1 MDDAPTI
8 RDGSSGTSPEEGP
21 VDVPAHRLL
30 RAIGE
35 GSYGRIWLAIN
46 AMGTYRAVK
55 VVNRSR
61 FKEDRPYER
70 EYEGIKNFE
79 PLSRTHE
86 GFVDILQVER
96 NDEAGYFYYVME
108 LADDAVRGQ
117 AIEPDT
123 YVAATLSKQTAKHGR
138 IPLKDCLAIGITL
151 AGTLDFL
158 HKNKLV
164 HRDIKSENIVLI
176 NGRPKLADIGLV
188 TDIRSD
194 STYVG
199 TPGFIPPEGPGAP
212 TADIYS
218 LGKVLYEISTGLDR
232 KEFPRTPNNSLVNEP
247 DGAFPEWDAIVRKA
261 SDDNVLRRYQSAAE
275 LQAHLA
281 LVRAGKSVRRLL
293 QFERSIALA
302 KRIGPIAAAILI
314 VVAVALFQAS
324 QMRKRAAEDRQRQAG
339 AAVAS
344 GSIRM
349 ADGDYLGAL
358 PPFLRALEIDAGDP
372 VKEHTHRVRIA
383 SLLRHSPAL
392 IHVSY
397 RSNHAGSA
405 VFGATSHEIL
415 SAQPDGRFAIWDFRD
430 GRVLSPLF
438 GNAGHREERGAF
450 DPGFRRVVTSYGETK
465 AIVWDARTGQ
475 SLQSL
480 PGSGWVLNARFN
492 HEGTRVVYTTH
503 EMTRAVV
510 WDVTRGESEFVLQ
523 TPTNF
528 LWHADFSPDGRRVAA
543 SSTLG
548 PVFLWDLAA
557 PAHPR
562 MVFTGHHAWVYD
574 VAFSPDSRL
583 LATASADHATRV
595 LDVETGR
602 DVLPPLEHNDH
613 VYSVAFSP
621 DGRWLLTA
629 CLDGTAHVWDVA
641 TGRHAFP
648 IIYHPG
654 RINHAAFSPDGS
666 RILTTSTDGTLCI
679 WELRPVN
686 PVAAPARI
694 RFSADGLRSAELRNK
709 AVELRHTLDS
719 SLIST
724 VPLGNA
730 SVSDLSLSSDGS
742 ILLCATDART
752 KTGEDQREVQFWD
765 LSTGPARGPRFSCG
779 AGLTNLALSPT
790 GHRLAAFGGTDVV
803 LWNTATGERLGA
815 FSVEHRSKPRAIERL
830 VFNRSGQRVGLFGKD
845 SKFAEL
851 WDLSAR
857 EPRLITAISNA
868 IHVSHVAFSPHDLL
882 FLVATSDSNLKPGLA
897 QVFDAGSG
905 APAGPPLPHTDGV
918 RHAAFSPDSERV
930 LTCAEDFTAVLWEA
944 RTGARVS
951 VEPMQHKEWVG
962 HGAFSRDGRWL
973 VTTEKNGMV
982 RLWDVS
988 TGGLLAPPLSHPS
1001 WIHSAQFLANGRQLA
1016 TRSRNG
1022 DVYLWDLPEDSRP
1035 LEDLRL
1041 IAQIVSGQHSE
1052 GARDTRAQTP
1062 DALRRTWEQLRT
1074 RYAMEFSPKT
1084 PK

>member
-8 RDGSSGTSPEEGP
+8 RDSDTGP
-21 VDVPAHRLL
+21 SAEDGPIDVPAHHLL
-30 RAIGE
+30 RVIGE

-117 AIEPDT
+117 AIDPDT
-123 YVAATLSKQTAKHGR
+123 YVAATLSKKTAEHGR

-212 TADIYS
+212 AADIYS

-232 KEFPRTPNNSLVNEP
+232 KEFPRTPDNSLVDEP
-247 DGAFPEWDAIVRKA
+247 DDAFPEWNAIVRKA
-261 SDDNVLRRYQSAAE
+261 SDDNVMRRYQSAAE

-302 KRIGPIAAAILI
+302 KRIGPVAAAII
-314 VVAVALFQAS
+314 IMVAAALFQAG

-349 ADGDYLGAL
+349 AGGDYLGAL
-358 PPFLRALEIDAGDP
+358 PSFLRALEIDAGDP
-372 VKEHTHRVRIA
+372 VKERTHRVRIA
-383 SLLRHSPAL
+383 SLLSHSPTL

-397 RSNHAGSA
+397 RSNHIGPA
-405 VFGATSHEIL
+405 VFGAKSHEIL
-415 SAQPDGRFAIWDFRD
+415 SVQPNGRFAAWDIRNGRVVSPFYGFAKHAEECASFDTDFR
-430 GRVLSPLF
+430 RF
-438 GNAGHREERGAF
+438 
-450 DPGFRRVVTSYGETK
+450 VTSYAFTN
-465 AIVWDARTGQ
+465 ATLWDVRTGER
-475 SLQSL
+475 LQTI
-480 PGSGWVLNARFN
+480 PCAGWMLNARFN
-492 HEGTRVVYTTH
+492 RDGKRVVCTLNESTN
-503 EMTRAVV
+503 AFV
-510 WDVTRGESEFVLQ
+510 WDIARGEVEFVLRTQ
-523 TPTNF
+523 TN
-528 LWHADFSPDGRRVAA
+528 LLYHADFSPDGRSVAA
-543 SSTLG
+543 SSREGT
-548 PVFLWDLAA
+548 VFIWNLAT
-557 PAHPR
+557 PDQPR
-562 MVFTGHHAWVYD
+562 LVFTNHQYWVYD

-583 LATASADHATRV
+583 LATASGDHASRV
-595 LDVETGR
+595 LNAETGHEI
-602 DVLPPLEHNDH
+602 LPPLEHNDH

-629 CLDGTAHVWDVA
+629 CLEGTAHVWDVR

-654 RINHAAFSPDGS
+654 RIHHAAFSPDAS
-666 RILTTSTDGTLCI
+666 RILTSSFDGSLCV
-679 WELRPVN
+679 WELRSLN
-686 PVAAPARI
+686 PLPAPALI
-694 RFSADGLRSAELRNK
+694 TFSADGRRSATLTNHTI
-709 AVELRHTLDS
+709 ELRHTSDS
-719 SLIST
+719 SLIAR
-724 VPLGNA
+724 VPSENA
-730 SVSDLSLSSDGS
+730 LMSELSLSADGAT
-742 ILLCATDART
+742 LLCVAAARD
-752 KTGEDQREVQFWD
+752 KPGQEQREAQLWD
-765 LSTGPARGPRFSCG
+765 LSTGPVRGPRFSCNQ
-779 AGLTNLALSPT
+779 GLNNLALAPA
-790 GHRLAAFGGTDVV
+790 GHRLAAFGGSNVV
-803 LWNTATGERLGA
+803 VWNTANGERVGA
-815 FSVEHRSKPRAIERL
+815 FNVVPRSKFRPIERL
-830 VFNRSGQRVGLFGKD
+830 VFNRSGQRAALFCKG

-851 WDLSAR
+851 WDLSAK

-868 IHVSHVAFSPHDLL
+868 IHVSHVEFSPNDLL
-882 FLVATSDSNLKPGLA
+882 FLVATSDSDLRPGLA
-897 QVFDAGSG
+897 QVFDADTG
-905 APAGPPLPHTDGV
+905 APAGPRLNHTDGV
-918 RHAAFSPDSERV
+918 RHACFSPDSERV

-944 RTGARVS
+944 RTGARIS
-951 VEPMQHKEWVG
+951 VEPMRHQELVR
-962 HGAFSRDGRWL
+962 HGAFSHDGRWL
-973 VTTEKNGMV
+973 VTTEKNGTV

-988 TGGLLAPPLSHPS
+988 TGGLLAPPLSHRS
-1001 WIHSAQFLANGRQLA
+1001 WIYSAQFLADDRKLA
-1016 TRSRNG
+1016 TRSSNG
-1022 DVYLWDLPEDSRP
+1022 EVFLWDLPEDTRP

-1041 IAQIVSGQHSE
+1041 ITQVVSGQHSD
-1052 GARDTRAQTP
+1052 GARNARAQAP
-1062 DALRRTWEQLRT
+1062 DELRRNWEKLRT
-1074 RYAMEFSPKT
+1074 RYAAEFSPGQ
-1084 PK
+1084 

>member
-21 VDVPAHRLL
+21 VAIPAHRLL

-79 PLSRTHE
+79 PLSRAHE

-96 NDEAGYFYYVME
+96 NDQAGYFYSVME
-108 LADDAVRGQ
+108 LADDTVRGQ

-123 YVAATLSKQTAKHGR
+123 YVAATLSKKTAEHGR

-212 TADIYS
+212 AADIYS

-232 KEFPRTPNNSLVNEP
+232 KEFPRTPANSLVDEP

-261 SDDNVLRRYQSAAE
+261 SDDNVMRRYQSAAE

-314 VVAVALFQAS
+314 MVAAALFQAG

-372 VKEHTHRVRIA
+372 VKERTHRVRIA

-397 RSNHAGSA
+397 RSNHIGPA
-405 VFGATSHEIL
+405 VFGATSDEML
-415 SAQPDGRFAIWDFRD
+415 STRADGRFAVWDIRD
-430 GRVLSPLF
+430 NRAKSPLF
-438 GNAGHREERGAF
+438 GGTGYRAERGVF
-450 DPGFRRVVTSYGETK
+450 DPGFRHVVTSFGSNNAT
-465 AIVWDARTGQ
+465 VWDARTGEQ
-475 SLQSL
+475 LQSIQAL
-480 PGSGWVLNARFN
+480 GWVLDARFN
-492 HEGTRVVYTTH
+492 RDGTRIVYTTH
-503 EMTRAVV
+503 EISTATV
-510 WDVTRGESEFVLQ
+510 WDVAKGGIEFALN

-543 SSTLG
+543 GSTHG
-548 PVFLWDLAA
+548 PVFIWDLAT
-557 PAHPR
+557 PDRPR
-562 MVFTGHHAWVYD
+562 MVFTNHQYWVYD
-574 VAFSPDSRL
+574 IAFSPDSRL
-583 LATASADHATRV
+583 LATASGDHSSRV
-595 LDVETGR
+595 VNIETGHE
-602 DVLPPLEHNDH
+602 VLPPLEHNDH
-613 VYSVAFSP
+613 VYSVVFSP

-629 CLDGTAHVWDVA
+629 CLEGTAHVWDVR

-654 RINHAAFSPDGS
+654 RIRFAAFSPDGS
-666 RILTTSTDGTLCI
+666 RILTTSYDGTLCV
-679 WELRPVN
+679 WELRPLN
-686 PVAAPARI
+686 PVAAPALI
-694 RFSADGLRSAELRNK
+694 AFSADGRRSATLTNRSI
-709 AVELRHTLDS
+709 ELRHTSDS
-719 SLIST
+719 SLMAR
-724 VPLGNA
+724 VPSEN
-730 SVSDLSLSSDGS
+730 VSMEDLSLSADGS
-742 ILLCATDART
+742 TLLCVAAARE
-752 KTGEDQREVQFWD
+752 KSGQEQREVQLWD
-765 LSTGPARGPRFSCG
+765 LSTGPVRGPRFSCSP
-779 AGLTNLALSPT
+779 GLTNLALAPD
-790 GHRLAAFGGTDVV
+790 GHRLAAFGGSNVV
-803 LWNTATGERLGA
+803 VWNTANGERVGA
-815 FSVEHRSKPRAIERL
+815 FSVEPRPKSRPIERV
-830 VFNRSGQRVGLFGKD
+830 VFNRSGQRAALFCKG

-851 WDLSAR
+851 WDLNAKQ
-857 EPRLITAISNA
+857 PRLITAISN
-868 IHVSHVAFSPHDLL
+868 IIQVSHVEFSPNDLL
-882 FLVATSDSNLKPGLA
+882 FLVATSDSDLNPGLA
-897 QVFDAGSG
+897 QVFDAETG
-905 APAGPPLPHTDGV
+905 APAGPPLNHSDGV
-918 RHAAFSPDSERV
+918 RHATFSPDSERV
-930 LTCAEDFTAVLWEA
+930 LTSAEDFTAVLWEA
-944 RTGARVS
+944 RTGARIS
-951 VEPMQHKEWVG
+951 VEPMQHKEWVR
-962 HGAFSRDGRWL
+962 HGAFSHDGRWL
-973 VTTEKNGMV
+973 VTTEKNGVV
-982 RLWDVS
+982 RLWDVF
-988 TGGLLAPPLSHPS
+988 TGGLLSPPMSHPS
-1001 WIHSAQFLANGRQLA
+1001 WIYSAQFVANGRQLA

-1022 DVYLWDLPEDSRP
+1022 EVFLWDLPEDTRP

-1041 IAQIVSGQHSE
+1041 IAQVVSGQHTD
-1052 GARDTRAQTP
+1052 GAGKDPAQAP
-1062 DALRRTWEQLRT
+1062 DALRRNWEKLRT
-1074 RYAMEFSPKT
+1074 RYPAEFSPGK
-1084 PK
+1084 

>member
-8 RDGSSGTSPEEGP
+8 RDASPGTSPEEGP

-46 AMGTYRAVK
+46 SMGTYRAVK

-61 FKEDRPYER
+61 FQEDRPYER

-79 PLSRTHE
+79 PLSRAHE

-96 NDEAGYFYYVME
+96 NDQAGYFYYVME
-108 LADDAVRGQ
+108 LADDTVRGQ

-123 YVAATLSKQTAKHGR
+123 YVAATLSRKTAEHGR

-158 HKNKLV
+158 HKHNLV

-212 TADIYS
+212 AADIYS

-232 KEFPRTPNNSLVNEP
+232 KQFPKTPDNSLVDEP
-247 DGAFPEWDAIVRKA
+247 DGAFLEWNAIVLKA
-261 SDDNVLRRYQSAAE
+261 SDDNVTRRYQSAAE

-314 VVAVALFQAS
+314 MVAAALFQAG

-372 VKEHTHRVRIA
+372 AKERTHRVRIA

-392 IHVSY
+392 IHVSH
-397 RSNHAGSA
+397 RSNHFGPA
-405 VFGATSHEIL
+405 VFGAMSHEIL
-415 SAQPDGRFAIWDFRD
+415 SAQPDGRFATWDFRD
-430 GRVLSPLF
+430 GRVISPLY
-438 GNAGHREERGAF
+438 GNARHAEERAAF
-450 DPGFRRVVTSYGETK
+450 DADFRRIVTSYGGTK
-465 AIVWDARTGQ
+465 AAVWDVRTGEQ
-475 SLQSL
+475 LQTL
-480 PGSGWVLNARFN
+480 QCSGWVLNARFSR
-492 HEGTRVVYTTH
+492 EGRRVVCTVNDNVN
-503 EMTRAVV
+503 AFV
-510 WDVTRGESEFVLQ
+510 WDVVGEEIEFVLK
-523 TPTNF
+523 TKTNL
-528 LWHADFSPDGRRVAA
+528 LWHADFSPDGRSVAA
-543 SSTLG
+543 GSREG
-548 PVFLWDLAA
+548 PVFIWNLAT
-557 PAHPR
+557 PDRPR
-562 MVFTGHHAWVYD
+562 TVFTNHQYWVYD

-583 LATASADHATRV
+583 LATASGDHASRV
-595 LDVETGR
+595 LNAETGHEI
-602 DVLPPLEHNDH
+602 LPPLEHNDH
-613 VYSVAFSP
+613 VVSVAFSP

-629 CLDGTAHVWDVA
+629 CLEGTAHVWEVA
-641 TGRHAFP
+641 TGRRAFP
-648 IIYHPG
+648 VIYHPN
-654 RINHAAFSPDGS
+654 RINHATFSPDGS
-666 RILTTSTDGTLCI
+666 RILTTSTDGTLCV
-679 WELRPVN
+679 WELRAPN
-686 PVAAPARI
+686 PVAALALI
-694 RFSADGLRSAELRNK
+694 TFSADGRRSATLTNLTI
-709 AVELRHTLDS
+709 ELRHTSDS

-724 VPLGNA
+724 VPSGNA
-730 SVSDLSLSSDGS
+730 SVSDLSLSADGAT
-742 ILLCATDART
+742 LLCAASLRE
-752 KTGEDQREVQFWD
+752 KSGAEQREVQLWD
-765 LSTGPARGPRFSCG
+765 LSTGPARGPRISCG
-779 AGLTNLALSPT
+779 IGLTNLALAPA
-790 GHRLAAFGGTDVV
+790 GHRLASFGGTNVV
-803 LWNTATGERLGA
+803 LWNTATGTRLGA
-815 FSVEHRSKPRAIERL
+815 FSVDHRPKPRAIERI
-830 VFNRSGQRVGLFGKD
+830 VFNRSGQRLALFCKD

-851 WDLSAR
+851 WDLSAN

-868 IHVSHVAFSPHDLL
+868 IYVSHVEFSPNDLL
-882 FLVATSDSNLKPGLA
+882 FLVATSDSDLKPGLA
-897 QVFDAGSG
+897 QVFDAETGT
-905 APAGPPLPHTDGV
+905 PAGPPLTHTDGV

-930 LTCAEDFTAVLWEA
+930 LTCAEDFTAVLWDA
-944 RTGARVS
+944 RTGARLS
-951 VEPMQHKEWVG
+951 IEPMQHKEYVQ
-962 HGAFSRDGRWL
+962 HGAFSSDGRWL
-973 VTTEKNGMV
+973 VTTEKNGTV

-988 TGGLLAPPLSHPS
+988 TGGLLAPPLNHPS
-1001 WIHSAQFLANGRQLA
+1001 WIYSAQFLANDRQLA
-1016 TRSRNG
+1016 TRSRDG
-1022 DVYLWDLPEDSRP
+1022 QVLLWDLPEDTRP

-1041 IAQIVSGQHSE
+1041 IAEVVSGHRSQS
-1052 GARDTRAQTP
+1052 ARISRAQAP
-1062 DALRRTWEQLRT
+1062 DELRRNWEHLR
-1074 RYAMEFSPKT
+1074 RLYATEFSPGH
-1084 PK
+1084 